1 MKPDL
6 LANVMVHSS
15 GFAELIDHVQGST
28 GLPPKPDPEV
38 LIRSMKAL
46 YASRAVLIGDRPE
59 DVLCAKNAGIL
70 AIGVA
75 QTSFSTHEL
84 EANGADFVYESLT
97 DFALDLEE
105 LKRKICPQAE

>member
-1 MKPDL
+1 
-6 LANVMVHSS
+6 MVQSS
-15 GFAELIDHVQGST
+15 SFAELIDHVQGST

-46 YASRAVLIGDRPE
+46 DASRAVLIGDRPE

-70 AIGVA
+70 AIGIA
-75 QTSFSTHEL
+75 QTSFTTHEL
-84 EANGADFVYESLT
+84 EATGADFVYASLI